1 MTCRKGFGVVMLE
14 IIKEHIGFRKQILSL
29 AKADIVKTYKGSALG
44 WLWAIIKPITTI
56 FVYWFAFRIGLR
68 ASRFVDGHPFFV
80 WLIAGIVP
88 WFYISEMITQGT
100 GAIRKYRYLVTK
112 MKFPVSTVPTFVS
125 LSKLLVHMGLL
136 LITIVILITQGY
148 PIDIYYLQLP
158 YYMLMMFIFFVMWS
172 LFSSP
177 LAAISK
183 DFSNLVKSLLTAIF
197 WFSGILYDPRK
208 IKIKLLRRILML
220 NPVTYIVQGY
230 RDTLIFKVWFWEN
243 KFQLISFLIILSL
256 MTFIAI
262 KTYKKL
268 RKDIPDVL

>member
-1 MTCRKGFGVVMLE
+1 MLE

-44 WLWAIIKPITTI
+44 WLWAVIKPVTTI

-68 ASRFVDGHPFFV
+68 GSRFVDGHPFFV

-88 WFYISEMITQGT
+88 WFYMSEMITQGT
-100 GAIRKYRYLVTK
+100 GAIRKYSYLVTK

-125 LSKLLVHMGLL
+125 LSKLLIHICLL
-136 LITIVILITQGY
+136 FITIIILIVQGY
-148 PIDIYYLQLP
+148 QVDIYYLQLP
-158 YYMLMMFIFFVMWS
+158 YYTFMMFIFFTMWG

-177 LAAISK
+177 LASISK

-197 WFSGILYDPRK
+197 WFSGIMYDPRK
-208 IKIKLLRRILML
+208 VKIRWLRKLLLL
-220 NPVTYIVQGY
+220 NPVSYFAQGY
-230 RDTLIFKVWFWEN
+230 RDTLVFKVWFWEN
-243 KFQLISFLIILSL
+243 KFQLIGFLIILSF
-256 MTFIAI
+256 MTLIAI

>member
-183 DFSNLVKSLLTAIF
+183 DFSNLVRSLLTAIF

>member
-125 LSKLLVHMGLL
+125 LSKLLVHIGLL

>member
-1 MTCRKGFGVVMLE
+1 MLE

-68 ASRFVDGHPFFV
+68 ASRFVDGNPFFV

>member
-1 MTCRKGFGVVMLE
+1 MLE

-29 AKADIVKTYKGSALG
+29 ARADIVKTYKGSALG
-44 WLWAIIKPITTI
+44 WLWAIIKPVTTI

>member
-1 MTCRKGFGVVMLE
+1 MLE

-80 WLIAGIVP
+80 CLIAGIVP

-183 DFSNLVKSLLTAIF
+183 DFSNLVRSLLTAIF

>member
-1 MTCRKGFGVVMLE
+1 
-14 IIKEHIGFRKQILSL
+14 
-29 AKADIVKTYKGSALG
+29 
-44 WLWAIIKPITTI
+44 
-56 FVYWFAFRIGLR
+56 
-68 ASRFVDGHPFFV
+68 
-80 WLIAGIVP
+80 
-88 WFYISEMITQGT
+88 MITQGT